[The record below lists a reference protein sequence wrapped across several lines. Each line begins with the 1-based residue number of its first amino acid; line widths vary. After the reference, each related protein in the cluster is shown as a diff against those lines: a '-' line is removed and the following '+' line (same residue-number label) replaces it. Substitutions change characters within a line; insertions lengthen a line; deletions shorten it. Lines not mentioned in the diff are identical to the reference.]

1 MRIIQLDS
9 HITPQQQIA
18 AMLTRNFKQ
27 VKPELEKTINLV
39 GYLEV
44 QNYLKELISAK
55 ERGKLAGRANFY
67 GSDFLQSLATEL
79 AIGDAKKV
87 L

>member
-27 VKPELEKTINLV
+27 VKPELEKTIKLV

-55 ERGKLAGRANFY
+55 ERGKPAGRANFY
-67 GSDFLQSLATEL
+67 GIDFLQSLGTEL
-79 AIGDAKKV
+79 AIGDAKK
-87 L
+87 LL

>member
-27 VKPELEKTINLV
+27 AKPELEKTIKFV

-55 ERGKLAGRANFY
+55 
-67 GSDFLQSLATEL
+67 
-79 AIGDAKKV
+79 
-87 L
+87 